1 MELELPAEC
10 LASAAEWLGPRKP
23 AGRFEL
29 QLEAFAVGLALAYS
43 RLELAAVDIDTS
55 RLAAAAADRFA
66 AQHRQRPSRCSR
78 PSCQLFADEA
88 SVQQCFAMAYTLDMM
103 AASIGRLGRLK

>member
-1 MELELPAEC
+1 M
-10 LASAAEWLGPRKP
+10 
-23 AGRFEL
+23 L

-55 RLAAAAADRFA
+55 RLAAAADRLA

-88 SVQQCFAMAYTLDMM
+88 SVQQCFAMARTSDMM
-103 AASIGRLGRLK
+103 AANIGRFGRLKW